1 MTVKRKAKPDRPY
14 RVVFYLSGP
23 EAIKELQLRAQEAA
37 LTPGQM
43 ARFLVLA
50 MMRLADKPGA
60 PQPPADG
67 NLGELMD
74 GPWNKPR

>member
-1 MTVKRKAKPDRPY
+1 MTAKPKAKPDRPY

-43 ARFLVLA
+43 ARSLVLA
-50 MMRLADKPGA
+50 MMRLADKPGDA
-60 PQPPADG
+60 QPPAEG
-67 NLGELMD
+67 KLGGWMD
-74 GPWNKPR
+74 GIRNRPR